1 MNPNEKRMVISVDMQ
16 KMNHIK
22 WIDRTNLLAC
32 VEAGVIGQD
41 LERDPQRNYG
51 VMTGHEPDSSEFSS
65 VGGWVSYSRFRFL

>member
-1 MNPNEKRMVISVDMQ
+1 
-16 KMNHIK
+16 MNHIK

-41 LERDPQRNYG
+41 LERELEKYG

-65 VGGWVSYSRFRFL
+65 VGGWVATRASGY